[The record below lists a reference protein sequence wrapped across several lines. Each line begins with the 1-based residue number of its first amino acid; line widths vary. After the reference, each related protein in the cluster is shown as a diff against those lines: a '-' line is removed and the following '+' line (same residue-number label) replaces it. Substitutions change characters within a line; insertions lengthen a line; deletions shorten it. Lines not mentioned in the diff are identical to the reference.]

1 MAVDIKFGQEIVWG
15 TSSAGTLSHG
25 KILSADSKSTAKK
38 FEQEDED
45 GELYSMVIYDQREE
59 VTVEVLANTTAVKPA
74 IGDLLTIAG
83 VTDMI
88 VIDSSEKWATG
99 QSKKFSISLMKPT
112 A

>member
-1 MAVDIKFGQEIVWG
+1 MVDIKFGQEVVWG
-15 TSSAGTLSHG
+15 TSEAGTLSYG

-38 FEQEDED
+38 FEQEDEN

-59 VTVEVLANTTAVKPA
+59 ATVEVLANTTAVKPA
-74 IGDLLTIAG
+74 IGAELTIAG

-88 VIDSSEKWATG
+88 VMDSSVKWATA
-99 QSKKFSISLMKPT
+99 QTKKFSITLMKPT